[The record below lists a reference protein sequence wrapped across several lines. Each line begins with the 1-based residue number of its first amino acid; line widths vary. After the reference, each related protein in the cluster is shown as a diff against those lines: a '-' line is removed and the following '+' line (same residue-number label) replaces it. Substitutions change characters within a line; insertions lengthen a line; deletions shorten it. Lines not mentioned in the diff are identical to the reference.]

1 MFIIYNGEV
10 VLQKEWSIT
19 VFQRLYYLIDNV
31 EYVLHVINF
40 FFFFQIS
47 IFFL

>member
-40 FFFFQIS
+40 FFFSNFN
-47 IFFL
+47 FFL